1 MIPLPPLTDKS
12 PLTVNVPRLIAVVPL
27 SMVTLP
33 VVPAVIAE
41 MAPVNALVVS
51 LKVILVFV
59 PVLVKLE
66 VPPTVKAPDWL
77 IAAPEETVNVPLTES
92 AARSNVVVSKTETF
106 TKVPPELK
114 ATVLAK
120 LLEAL
125 ATVIL

>member
-1 MIPLPPLTDKS
+1 MP
-12 PLTVNVPRLIAVVPL
+12 NAVVPL
-27 SMVTLP
+27 SIVTSP
-33 VVPAVIAE
+33 DVPWVDTVIFPL
-41 MAPVNALVVS
+41 MALEFVLR
-51 LKVILVFV
+51 VILSFE
-59 PVLVKLE
+59 PVQVKLE

-77 IAAPEETVNVPLTES
+77 IASPEETVNVPLKES
-92 AARSNVVVSKTETF
+92 AARSNAVVSNTETF